1 MNIIRTKSGHVL
13 GAHSWT
19 TGFVPTN
26 RQHVFI
32 IRTEWEAERHA
43 LYLERTIS
51 SEVASEFLD
60 WWLAGVRCVSRV
72 STT

>member
-1 MNIIRTKSGHVL
+1 MNIIKTKSGQVL
-13 GAHSWT
+13 GVHSWT

-26 RQHVFI
+26 RQHVSLI
-32 IRTEWEAERHA
+32 HTEWEAERHA

-60 WWLAGVRCVSRV
+60 WWLAGVRCTGRV
-72 STT
+72 KAT